1 MNNRDLGKMKKNKL
15 YIMMFAVV
23 MIFSLVAVL
32 PVNVKAE
39 TKFKEA
45 ELKKIYFAS
54 WQGDWGE
61 PKTISEN
68 AYGNTSWK
76 YVGVYEGNTLKF
88 KAGKDIYYVEYTS
101 ANRCLL
107 VTLFYEGNL
116 NGQREEDIYYTRIDG
131 ESKVD
136 IYDIF
141 EGEGISLI
149 GGASNESS
157 DKDTD
162 IQQVTKPDKVNVK
175 KAVNKEGNKLNV
187 TWKAVTDADGY
198 QVVYATDSKFT
209 KSKKTASVSSSV
221 YSKTI
226 SKLTINKTYY
236 VKVRAY
242 KLDDAGKKI
251 YGSFSKVQKVK
262 IDN

>member
-1 MNNRDLGKMKKNKL
+1 MHDRDMGKRKKNKL
-15 YIMMFAVV
+15 CIMMFAVV
-23 MIFSLVAVL
+23 MLFSLVAVL
-32 PVNVKAE
+32 PAYVKAD

-61 PKTISEN
+61 PKTISET

-149 GGASNESS
+149 GGASSESS
-157 DKDTD
+157 DKDT
-162 IQQVTKPDKVNVK
+162 QQVTKPDKVTVK
-175 KAVNKEGNKLNV
+175 NAVNKEGNKLSV
-187 TWKAVTDADGY
+187 TWKAVKEADGY
-198 QVVYATDSKFT
+198 QLVYATDSKFT
-209 KSKKTASVSSSV
+209 KSKKTALVTSSV

-226 SKLTINKTYY
+226 SKLTKNKTYY

-242 KLDDAGKKI
+242 KINYAGKKV

-262 IDN
+262 IEN